1 MKFLFDLGG
10 VFFDWNPVY
19 FYKEIFKSKNELDFF
34 LNNVCNDS
42 WNIQQDAG
50 RSIFDAEKELI
61 KQFPSFEK
69 EIKLFYPNNRLMIK
83 RVYEESINILYE
95 LKKRNIPCFVLS
107 NWSKETFKGMTEEYV
122 FLKKFDGIII
132 SGKVKKIK
140 PQKEIYQIAIDRF
153 KLTPNETVFIDDKLI
168 NIKAAIKLNF
178 QTIHLED
185 PSKIKKNI
193 YKFLK

>member
-50 RSIFDAEKELI
+50 RSIFEAEEELI

-95 LKKRNIPCFVLS
+95 LKKRNIPCFV
-107 NWSKETFKGMTEEYV
+107 F
-122 FLKKFDGIII
+122 
-132 SGKVKKIK
+132 
-140 PQKEIYQIAIDRF
+140 
-153 KLTPNETVFIDDKLI
+153 
-168 NIKAAIKLNF
+168 
-178 QTIHLED
+178 
-185 PSKIKKNI
+185 
-193 YKFLK
+193 

>member
-50 RSIFDAEKELI
+50 RSIFEAEEELI

-122 FLKKFDGIII
+122 FLKDFSFLVGSMYACGFKKTRNTAAKF
-132 SGKVKKIK
+132 
-140 PQKEIYQIAIDRF
+140 P
-153 KLTPNETVFIDDKLI
+153 
-168 NIKAAIKLNF
+168 
-178 QTIHLED
+178 TI
-185 PSKIKKNI
+185 
-193 YKFLK
+193 